1 VQTVI
6 TAVLALSMVV
16 SAGYISQV
24 SLAQVTIAGL
34 AAYMLAGL
42 TTGLHVPFPFAPLLS
57 VLGAGLLGFLVGI
70 PALRIRGAQL
80 MVVSLAFA
88 VAINRLVLQ
97 NGELGNS
104 AFGLTVAP
112 ARLFG
117 FDLGTFGPGGFPAPR
132 SVVMIVLIAGASFL
146 AIANLRRAR
155 TGLRW
160 LAVRGNEGAAA
171 ACGVDVVRTK
181 LLASAISVGL
191 AGVAGVLIAQNAQ
204 ALSYRLFDTDIALAL
219 VALAYLGGVA
229 SIWGAIVAGLLAAG
243 GILEQLFG
251 IGIGAAG
258 DTQLYGLALIL
269 VCMFA
274 PGGFAGIG
282 ASASAFVRRWWRR
295 SGRGAPAASDA
306 LAGGEPVVAGVT
318 SGGG

>member
-1 VQTVI
+1 
-6 TAVLALSMVV
+6 MVV

-57 VLGAGLLGFLVGI
+57 VIGAGLLGFLVGI

-112 ARLFG
+112 AHLFG

-132 SVVMIVLIAGASFL
+132 SVAMIVLIAGASFL

-171 ACGVDVVRTK
+171 ACGIDVVRTK

-191 AGVAGVLIAQNAQ
+191 AGVAGVLIAQNSQ
-204 ALSYRLFDTDIALAL
+204 SLSYRLFDTDIALAL

-258 DTQLYGLALIL
+258 DTQLYGVALIL

-274 PGGFAGIG
+274 PGGLAGIG
-282 ASASAFVRRWWRR
+282 ASASAWVRGWWRR
-295 SGRGAPAASDA
+295 FGPGSA
-306 LAGGEPVVAGVT
+306 AGGEAPASAEPLVARAG
-318 SGGG
+318 SGLG